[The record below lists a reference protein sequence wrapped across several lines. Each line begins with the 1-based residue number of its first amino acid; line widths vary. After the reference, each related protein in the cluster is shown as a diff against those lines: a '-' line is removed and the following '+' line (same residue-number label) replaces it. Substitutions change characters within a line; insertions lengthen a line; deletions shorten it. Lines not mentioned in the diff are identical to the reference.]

1 MLLHWA
7 GPDMQEIFTTLTE
20 TGDTTDY
27 NRAVEVLNAYLVPQV
42 NSVFARQ
49 TFHQISQKPG
59 ETVQQFATRLKK
71 AAKDCDFGTDADNQ
85 IRDAVLIMQCTS
97 TYIKRKLLEEGQG
110 LNLKRTLEVAAQC
123 EKIETQLA
131 VLSVKGEES
140 ESINRV
146 NERGNNL
153 SISTRGKLQEKQK
166 TCYTCGLI
174 GHFGRDPQCP
184 ANGKT

>member
-1 MLLHWA
+1 MEKNVLQRFDCFSDPATIGPRLTRWLNSFELYADGKGLIVGETTTASTKQRRRAMLLHWA

-27 NRAVEVLNAYLVPQV
+27 NRAVEALNAYLVPQV

-123 EKIETQLA
+123 EKLKHNW
-131 VLSVKGEES
+131 LYF
-140 ESINRV
+140 R
-146 NERGNNL
+146 
-153 SISTRGKLQEKQK
+153 
-166 TCYTCGLI
+166 
-174 GHFGRDPQCP
+174 
-184 ANGKT
+184 